1 MGWMRSHNTRV
12 DMYSLQDGDPRK
24 VHNEMVKAQ
33 NLSSFRWALRLADE
47 KLANGYR
54 TPGEAILNAGV
65 VSPFAV
71 ILRQKLCRVGA
82 WAQGFSWSRL

>member
-47 KLANGYR
+47 KLANG
-54 TPGEAILNAGV
+54 
-65 VSPFAV
+65 
-71 ILRQKLCRVGA
+71 
-82 WAQGFSWSRL
+82 